1 MTEHTQKDKDDA
13 IDLALK
19 GLILKQSQTEEEGL
33 DAWDKIRLV
42 AQGLSLNSSDEATAY
57 ARSFLVIKLMKN

>member
-19 GLILKQSQTEEEGL
+19 NLILKQSQTEEEGL
-33 DAWDKIRLV
+33 DTWDRIRLI
-42 AQGLSLNSSDEATAY
+42 AQGLSLNTSDEATAY
-57 ARSFLVIKLMKN
+57 VQITI